1 MKKISHIMIKAPGK
15 IKLSLAL
22 CLLYLF
28 ASLLMPERAHAKVY
42 IDINAPSGQR
52 LPIAVQE
59 FRIQDTKET
68 NMNTAIFARSE
79 VIKTLKGD
87 LIFSGLFS
95 IIDEAAYIE
104 DPEESGLSSIETDF
118 SSWRVIGADALIK
131 GSIKVVGESLSVEM
145 RLFDTVKERTITGTR
160 YIGKIINPRV
170 IAHRFAD
177 EIIKELTGEPGIFAT
192 RFLFVA
198 ERTGNKEVYMCDYD
212 GKNIKQLTH
221 NSSINLSPRWS
232 PNGRKVMFTSYKL
245 GSPVLYE
252 RTISSGRERAIS
264 KSTGINIG
272 GRWSPDGLKVAL
284 TLSIDRNPELY
295 ILDTEAKKKK
305 RITRN
310 HGIDVSPSWSP
321 DGKQLVYVS
330 DIAGNPHIY
339 MLTSKGGIPKRLT
352 YKGKYNATPVWSPD
366 GKRIVFS
373 RMRDGKFNI
382 WSMRNDGKDQRQLT
396 FTGNNES
403 PSWSPDSRYIVFSS
417 SKGEEA
423 PELYI
428 MRYDGTGLRK
438 IPIGLDNL
446 RSPSWSPFL
455 NY

>member
-1 MKKISHIMIKAPGK
+1 MKNIFHIKRTDK
-15 IKLSLAL
+15 IKLSIAVTF
-22 CLLYLF
+22 LYLF
-28 ASLLMPERAHAKVY
+28 ASLLIPARAEAKVY
-42 IDINAPSGQR
+42 IDIDAPSGQR
-52 LPIAVQE
+52 LPIAIQE
-59 FRIQDTKET
+59 FSIQDTKET
-68 NMNTAIFARSE
+68 NINTAVFARSE
-79 VIKTLKGD
+79 VIETLKGD
-87 LIFSGLFS
+87 LVFSGLFS
-95 IIDEAAYIE
+95 IIAKEAHIE
-104 DPEESGLSSIETDF
+104 NPEESGISRIETDF

-131 GSIKVVGESLSVEM
+131 GKIKVVGESLSVEM
-145 RLFDTVKERTITGTR
+145 RLFDTVKETTITGTR

-221 NSSINLSPRWS
+221 NNSINLSPRWS
-232 PNGRKVMFTSYKL
+232 PNGRRVMFTSYKL

-264 KSTGINIG
+264 KSKGINIG
-272 GRWSPDGLKVAL
+272 GRWSPDGNKVAL

-295 ILDTEAKKKK
+295 VLNMESKKKK

-321 DGKQLVYVS
+321 DGNELVYVS

-339 MLTSKGGIPKRLT
+339 VLTSRGGIPKRLT

-382 WSMRNDGKDQRQLT
+382 WTMLKNGKDQRQLT

-428 MRYDGTGLRK
+428 MRFDGTGLRK

-455 NY
+455 TY

>member
-1 MKKISHIMIKAPGK
+1 MKKILPLFLCTLLSFLISIKAQ
-15 IKLSLAL
+15 
-22 CLLYLF
+22 
-28 ASLLMPERAHAKVY
+28 AKVY
-42 IDINAPSGQR
+42 IDIDAPSGTR
-52 LPIAVQE
+52 LPIA
-59 FRIQDTKET
+59 IQKFKITETKEK
-68 NMNTAIFARSE
+68 NLSTANFAMSTIME
-79 VIKTLKGD
+79 TLKGD
-87 LIFSGLFS
+87 LMFTGLFS
-95 IIDEAAYIE
+95 VIDEAAYIE
-104 DPEESGLSSIETDF
+104 DPDESSIAGIETDF

-131 GSIKVVGESLSVEM
+131 GNVKMVGESLSVEM
-145 RLFDTVKERTITGTR
+145 RLFDTVKEKTITGTR
-160 YIGKIINPRV
+160 YLGKIINPRI

-192 RFLFVA
+192 RFLFTA

-221 NSSINLSPRWS
+221 NGSINLSPRWS
-232 PNGRKVMFTSYKL
+232 PNGKKILFTSYKL

-252 RTISSGRERAIS
+252 RTISSGRERAVS
-264 KSTGINIG
+264 KSKGINIG
-272 GRWSPDGLKVAL
+272 GRWSPDGERIAL

-295 ILDTEAKKKK
+295 TLDLKSKRKK
-305 RITRN
+305 RITKN

-321 DGKQLVYVS
+321 DGKRLVYVS

-366 GKRIVFS
+366 GNKIAFS
-373 RMRDGKFNI
+373 RMKDGSFNI
-382 WSMRNDGKDQRQLT
+382 WSMNTDGSEQRKLT

-403 PSWSPDSRYIVFSS
+403 PSWSPDSRYITFSS
-417 SKGEEA
+417 SKNNA
-423 PELYI
+423 AAELYI
-428 MRYDGTGLRK
+428 MRYDGSGIRK

-446 RSPSWSPFL
+446 GSPSWSPFL